1 MISEN
6 RSKELAAR
14 AIALVAVAFSPLIL
28 TPTHTQVVGAAL
40 FGTVTDQS
48 GPVIP
53 STQISIKNI
62 TGEDP
67 ADPAGLYTVPN
78 LLPGSYEITA
88 TARENPICAAVDLV
102 VPNLSVR
109 RLNGRTSEETLSD

>member
-6 RSKELAAR
+6 RSKELAAGV
-14 AIALVAVAFSPLIL
+14 IALVAVAFSPLIL
-28 TPTHTQVVGAAL
+28 TPTHTQVVGATL

-48 GPVIP
+48 GPVMP
-53 STQISIKNI
+53 NTQISIKNI
-62 TGEDP
+62 TGED
-67 ADPAGLYTVPN
+67 AAGFYTVPN

-88 TARENPICAAVDLV
+88 TARENPICAEVGLV